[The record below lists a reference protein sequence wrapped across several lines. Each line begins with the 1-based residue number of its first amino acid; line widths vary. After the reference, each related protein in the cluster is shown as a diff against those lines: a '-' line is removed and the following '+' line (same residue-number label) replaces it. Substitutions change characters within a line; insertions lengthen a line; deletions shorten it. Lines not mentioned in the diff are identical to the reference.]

1 RGGGGERRQGVNLKG
16 GIVFRQSVWRPE
28 AAMLP
33 AAQVGVKRTM
43 GVEENENGYKYS
55 AIRADTNAGQRGMEV
70 FRL

>member
-1 RGGGGERRQGVNLKG
+1 
-16 GIVFRQSVWRPE
+16 
-28 AAMLP
+28 MLP

-43 GVEENENGYKYS
+43 GVEENESGYKHG